1 MIEILYL
8 LLPLAFYSG
17 WKSAQKNTVKRCIKS
32 NKLADDYVKGVN
44 YLLSE
49 KPDKALE
56 VFINH
61 PDVDEY
67 TAETYL
73 LLGNMFRNRGE
84 VDRALRLHENLMA
97 RPSLSKQQ
105 KAAVMFALGEDYLA
119 AGMLDRAESVF
130 QELLSSN
137 PEDDNA
143 CVPLR
148 RIYEQTHEWEKAIN
162 ATYCLKKKKIPL
174 AHQKLVT
181 HYYCEM
187 ADQAMLEGKLHQVEE
202 YIAKA
207 GKNYKKSARVMVL
220 QADLLKRKK
229 SYSKAFKLYLKALKC
244 DSHLLAHLFDRITK
258 IAIII
263 GKSKEL
269 EMVMLELYHENDRVL
284 AYLLELVSAD
294 DTGNISIDFLID
306 DLANKKLDIASIS
319 KSIALF
325 QSEKLFCTDGKK
337 LSLIKK
343 ALDNYLQGK
352 AGFQC
357 QNCGYQMQDY
367 LWRCPACY
375 QWDRV
380 SHI

>member
-17 WKSAQKNTVKRCIKS
+17 WKAAKKNNIKQCIKS

-84 VDRALRLHENLMA
+84 LDRALCLHQNLMA
-97 RPSLSKQQ
+97 RSSLSKDQ
-105 KAAVMFALGEDYLA
+105 KESVMFSLGEDYLA

-130 QELLSSN
+130 QELLLLDPN
-137 PEDDNA
+137 DMNA
-143 CVPLR
+143 CAPLR

-162 ATYCLKKKKIPL
+162 AIYCLKEKKIPI
-174 AHQKLVT
+174 AYKKLIA

-187 ADQAMLEGKLHQVEE
+187 ADIEMIKGKLHRVEE
-202 YIAKA
+202 YLAKA
-207 GKNYKKSARVMVL
+207 NKSYKESARVMVL
-220 QADLLKRKK
+220 QADLLERKK
-229 SYSKAFKLYLKALKC
+229 NYQKAFGMYLKALKQ
-244 DSHLLAHLFDRITK
+244 DSRLLAHLFKKTVKVATRIGRRK
-258 IAIII
+258 
-263 GKSKEL
+263 KL
-269 EMVMLELYHENDRVL
+269 EKLLLELYDKDTSVL
-284 AYLLELVSAD
+284 SYLLEMLSSSPSDAL
-294 DTGNISIDFLID
+294 SINFLLD
-306 DLANKKLDIASIS
+306 DLKNKKLDISSIS
-319 KSIALF
+319 ESIGLL
-325 QSEKLFCTDGKK
+325 QQEDNLCQEYEKLP
-337 LSLIKK
+337 LIKQ
-343 ALDNYLQGK
+343 ALEHYLQGK

-357 QNCGYQMQDY
+357 QNCGYKMQDY
-367 LWRCPACY
+367 LWRCPACS
-375 QWDRV
+375 QWDKV
-380 SHI
+380 SHA

>member
-17 WKSAQKNTVKRCIKS
+17 WKSAQKNTVKQCIQS
-32 NKLADDYVKGVN
+32 NKLADDYVRGVN

-56 VFINH
+56 VFISH

-67 TAETYL
+67 TAKTYL

-97 RPSLSKQQ
+97 RSSLNKQQ
-105 KAAVMFALGEDYLA
+105 KASVMFALGEDYLA

-130 QELLSSN
+130 QELLISN
-137 PEDDNA
+137 PEDENA
-143 CVPLR
+143 CISLR
-148 RIYEQTHEWEKAIN
+148 HIYEQTHEWEKAID
-162 ATYCLKKKKIPL
+162 ATYCLKKKKISST
-174 AHQKLVT
+174 HQKLIA

-187 ADQAMLEGKLHQVEE
+187 ADQAMLQGKLHQVEK

-207 GKNYKKSARVMVL
+207 NKNYKKSARVMVL
-220 QADLLKRKK
+220 QADLLKRKEH
-229 SYSKAFKLYLKALKC
+229 YAKAFKLYLKALKC

-258 IAIII
+258 IATII

-269 EMVMLELYHENDRVL
+269 AVLMLELYHDNDRVL
-284 AYLLELVSAD
+284 AYLLELVLAD
-294 DTGNISIDFLID
+294 NTDNISIDFLID
-306 DLANKKLDIASIS
+306 DLTNKKLNIASIS
-319 KSIALF
+319 KSIELI
-325 QSEKLFCTDGKK
+325 QSEKVICESNKK
-337 LSLIKK
+337 LPLIKK
-343 ALDNYLQGK
+343 ALDNYLQGR

-375 QWDRV
+375 QWDKV